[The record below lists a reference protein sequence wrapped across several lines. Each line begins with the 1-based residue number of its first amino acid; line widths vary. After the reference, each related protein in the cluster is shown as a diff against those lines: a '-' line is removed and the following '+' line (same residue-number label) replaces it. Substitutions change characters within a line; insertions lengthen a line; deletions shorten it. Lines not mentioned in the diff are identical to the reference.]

1 MQCPDCLGYRHP
13 GPCEIPE
20 YDAPLTLMRH
30 TPQTCPWCG
39 TEPGLARIVMG
50 RYLVGCEND
59 LCPVNPQTGG
69 ATLREA
75 WDNWNRRDKL

>member
-20 YDAPLTLMRH
+20 YDAPLTLVRH
-30 TPQTCPWCG
+30 TNQT
-39 TEPGLARIVMG
+39 
-50 RYLVGCEND
+50 
-59 LCPVNPQTGG
+59 CPVNPQTGG